1 MFCNAVDQHQI
12 NIFSGGSDL
21 DFYMG
26 KVCIM
31 AFSLI
36 EDIGFHLT
44 FPAVAQFCC
53 RGPFVM
59 VEQFPAGFDAD
70 HIILSQS
77 V

>member
-31 AFSLI
+31 FFSLI

-44 FPAVAQFCC
+44 FPAVTEFCC
-53 RGPFVM
+53 RSPLVM
-59 VEQFPAGFDAD
+59 AEQLPIGFDAD
-70 HIILSQS
+70 HIILLQFI
-77 V
+77 